1 MSVDPTTYLN
11 ALSRSDSTAKASKSM
26 GKEDFLRILTE
37 QLKHQDPFNSMDPSQ
52 MIGQLSQFSMLEQ
65 LTNMNTS
72 LTAGLSALTLQTAT
86 SAVSYIGKTVLASGH
101 TLSVTQGVASKA
113 SYTLPADAK
122 TLQAN
127 IYDKSGALVRTIDIG
142 AKGAG
147 SHEFTWDGKDAKGKT
162 VVDGIYSIAISG
174 TNAKGEKL
182 APGTTVSGEVSGVA
196 VKNGAIMLTLKDG
209 REVNLTDVQNA
220 ASGNA

>member
-11 ALSRSDSTAKASKSM
+11 ALSRGDSAAKASKSM

-37 QLKHQDPFNSMDPSQ
+37 QLKHQDPFNTMDPSQ

-65 LTNMNTS
+65 LTNMNAAMTS
-72 LTAGLSALTLQTAT
+72 GLSALTLQTAA
-86 SAVSYIGKTVLASGH
+86 SAVSYIGKTVLAAGQ
-101 TLSVTQGVASKA
+101 TLSVKQGAATKA
-113 SYTLPADAK
+113 SYSLPSDAK
-122 TLQAN
+122 TLQAT

-147 SHEFTWDGKDAKGKT
+147 SHELAWDGKDAKGKA
-162 VVDGIYSIAISG
+162 VPDGIYTIAFNG
-174 TNAKGEKL
+174 TDAKGEKI
-182 APGTTVSGEVSGVA
+182 APSATVSGEVSGVA
-196 VKNGAIMLTLKDG
+196 VKNGSIVLTLKDG
-209 REVNLTDVQNA
+209 REVNLTDVQSV